1 MKERPSHGDS
11 NSMGVWFSDG
21 ARVNICVEI
30 GASQY
35 RHNLGAFVET
45 MRNMFGEQNYLL
57 TDEWLSDQ
65 LPK

>member
-1 MKERPSHGDS
+1 
-11 NSMGVWFSDG
+11 MGVWFSDG